1 MKTVSALIKNNTIN
15 YSFLAL
21 LFLVGV
27 FARFMGLQTL
37 NVDTDNYLIPWY
49 DYIVE
54 HGILN
59 SLGDN
64 FANYTPPYT
73 YFLALMTAT
82 PLPKIIAIKLIPILM
97 DVIDS
102 LIIYKIVKYK
112 YSEGFLAWWAAILF
126 WCLPTVIMNSAYWG
140 QADSFYTGFLLMTL
154 YFLIRD
160 RPFIA
165 VLFFSVAIT
174 FKLQAVFMAPIL
186 VILMFIPIVNSD
198 MLFQNRVKVWYFILI
213 PFIYSVLCLPTVI
226 LGRSW
231 SDVWSIYLVQAGTF
245 KNLNDY
251 APNLYVFISN
261 NYFDSI
267 SKLGLLFAAV
277 IMFIWIIYT
286 IKTGIKFSFE
296 KLMFTALTSVALA
309 PFLLPKMHERYFYP
323 ADVISLVVAFY
334 IPRLWF
340 LPIVFQL
347 TSSLSYYPVL
357 SNTWAHTTVKYA
369 AIVNTF
375 LIAFIIWKQISS
387 RKEETNF

>member
-1 MKTVSALIKNNTIN
+1 MKTIGALIKNNIFN
-15 YSFLAL
+15 YSFLAF
-21 LFLVGV
+21 LFLIGV
-27 FARFMGLQTL
+27 FVRIIGLQTL

-49 DYIVE
+49 DYIIK
-54 HGILN
+54 HGILGA
-59 SLGDN
+59 LGDN

-82 PLPKIIAIKLIPILM
+82 PLPKIIAIKLIPIFM
-97 DVIDS
+97 DIIDS
-102 LIIYKIVKYK
+102 LIIYKIVRYK
-112 YSEGFLAWWAAILF
+112 YSKGFLAWWAAILF

-154 YFLIRD
+154 YYLIKN
-160 RPFIA
+160 RPLIA

-174 FKLQAVFMAPIL
+174 FKLQAIFMAPVL
-186 VILMFIPIVNSD
+186 VILMFTPIVNSNK
-198 MLFQNRVKVWYFILI
+198 LVFQKRVKIWYFILI
-213 PFIYSVLCLPTVI
+213 PFVYSLLCLPVVI

-261 NYFDSI
+261 NYFDTI
-267 SKLGLLFAAV
+267 SKLGLMVAAF
-277 IMFIWIIYT
+277 IMLIWILYT
-286 IKTGIKFSFE
+286 IKVEIKFTIE

-323 ADVISLVVAFY
+323 ADVISLIVAFY

-340 LPIVFQL
+340 LPLGFQL
-347 TSSLSYYPVL
+347 ISCLSYYPVL

-369 AIVNTF
+369 AIINTL
-375 LIAFIIWKQISS
+375 LIAFIVWKQISS
-387 RKEETNF
+387 KKE